1 MQRTK
6 LLICQFTLFSATL
19 VCTAAAQ
26 TGPQLGFVNKLGT
39 EVDVRSGGRILADDI
54 ASSKVILPDL
64 AMPVLFI
71 RGSMAYD
78 RLVRA
83 PRPTRNGR

>member
-19 VCTAAAQ
+19 VCSAAAQ

-54 ASSKVILPDL
+54 ASSKVILPDPD
-64 AMPVLFI
+64 ADF
-71 RGSMAYD
+71 R
-78 RLVRA
+78 
-83 PRPTRNGR
+83 

>member
-19 VCTAAAQ
+19 VSTAAAQ

-39 EVDVRSGGRILADDI
+39 GSRCAFGGPYSR
-54 ASSKVILPDL
+54 
-64 AMPVLFI
+64 
-71 RGSMAYD
+71 R
-78 RLVRA
+78 
-83 PRPTRNGR
+83 

>member
-1 MQRTK
+1 
-6 LLICQFTLFSATL
+6 LICQLTLFSATL

-64 AMPVLFI
+64 AVPNCPLF
-71 RGSMAYD
+71 SQPAS
-78 RLVRA
+78 A
-83 PRPTRNGR
+83 PGTRSHR

>member
-6 LLICQFTLFSATL
+6 LLICQLTLFSATL

-39 EVDVRSGGRILADDI
+39 EVDVRFGGTYSR
-54 ASSKVILPDL
+54 
-64 AMPVLFI
+64 
-71 RGSMAYD
+71 R
-78 RLVRA
+78 
-83 PRPTRNGR
+83 